1 MTDMQCN
8 TTALNGFPLIPS
20 KQVVLDNLNFT
31 ENNLKKITFPTNF
44 SVQWP
49 AASDIKIRI
58 SNTED
63 IFEINGISSVTAN
76 TSLVYG
82 DAKYDCSDKFS
93 ILKNQHRKFCRE
105 EALYELIL
113 CFQISNKQDNP
124 SSPDIFLITR
134 PIVFSEKT
142 PSSQFLSDVNS
153 AMEKTNKTKTTNLD
167 ISKLIAYDSKS
178 LLPMYSYQTC
188 LPVKI
193 INNKTVPEVFIKS
206 IVMNVNVIMQPLYVN
221 VKNPSSGI
229 GLCSNVTYYTLTS
242 NPLNIFLRNPEKYG
256 MSGTLDNSKVNI
268 QFKDGYSTDGFPKNT
283 RYNNLTLNLSS
294 KINISELI
302 NRITIILPEA
312 LIKSETPFAEYSNSI
327 KNTYIVEG
335 FSSSTSSPS
344 SSSALRCYAVDSARD
359 IRDGKITIGP
369 NNEIKPNTDNIEEDQ
384 DTSDSGLEVDGGNVE
399 DYVVNLS
406 IYIIILTLIAV
417 FVLVCSMIYME
428 NKPDPWR
435 ISSILLCIAALVGLI
450 FNIELFM

>member
-1 MTDMQCN
+1 MTDTQCN
-8 TTALNGFPLIPS
+8 ITALNGFPMIPS
-20 KQVVLDNLNFT
+20 KEVVLDNLNFT

-49 AASDIKIRI
+49 APTDTKIKIV
-58 SNTED
+58 NTED

-105 EALYELIL
+105 EAFYELIL

-134 PIVFSEKT
+134 PIVFSDKT

-153 AMEKTNKTKTTNLD
+153 AMEKTNKSKFTNLD
-167 ISKLIAYDSKS
+167 ISKLIAYNSNS

-193 INNKTVPEVFIKS
+193 INNKPVPEVFIKS

-242 NPLNIFLRNPEKYG
+242 NPLNIFLKNPEKYG
-256 MSGTLDNSKVNI
+256 ISGTLDNSKVNI
-268 QFKDGYSTDGFPKNT
+268 LKDGYSKDGFPKNT

-302 NRITIILPEA
+302 NKITIILPED
-312 LIKSETPFAEYSNSI
+312 LIKSEAPFAEYSNSK

-335 FSSSTSSPS
+335 FTTTSSPS
-344 SSSALRCYAVDSARD
+344 SSPALRCYAVDSRRD
-359 IRDGKITIGP
+359 IIDGKISIGP
-369 NNEIKPNTDNIEEDQ
+369 NNEITPNTNNIEEDE

-399 DYVVNLS
+399 DYVVNIS

-417 FVLVCSMIYME
+417 FVMICSMIYIE

-435 ISSILLCIAALVGLI
+435 IASILLCIAALVGII
-450 FNIELFM
+450 FNIDLFM

>member
-8 TTALNGFPLIPS
+8 TSALNGFPLIPS
-20 KQVVLDNLNFT
+20 KKVELDNLNFT
-31 ENNLKKITFPTNF
+31 EKNLRKITFPTNF

-49 AASDIKIRI
+49 AATDTKITI

-63 IFEINGISSVTAN
+63 IFEINGISSITAN
-76 TSLVYG
+76 TSLVFG
-82 DAKYDCSDKFS
+82 NAKYDCSEKFS
-93 ILKNQHRKFCRE
+93 ILKNQHGKFCRE

-113 CFQISNKQDNP
+113 SFQISNKQDNP

-134 PIVFSEKT
+134 PIVFSDKNT
-142 PSSQFLSDVNS
+142 PSEFLNDVNS
-153 AMEKTNKTKTTNLD
+153 AMGKTNKTKTTNLD

-193 INNKTVPEVFIKS
+193 INNKSIPEVFIKS

-242 NPLNIFLRNPEKYG
+242 NPLNIFLSNPEKYG

-268 QFKDGYSTDGFPKNT
+268 QFKDGYSTDGFPKNMNS
-283 RYNNLTLNLSS
+283 NNLTLNISS
-294 KINISELI
+294 KVNFSELI
-302 NRITIILPEA
+302 KKITILLPEVF
-312 LIKSETPFAEYSNSI
+312 IKSEATFAEYSNTKI
-327 KNTYIVEG
+327 ITDTLEG
-335 FSSSTSSPS
+335 FTSTTPG
-344 SSSALRCYAVDSARD
+344 LKCYAVDSARD
-359 IRDGKITIGP
+359 IKDGKISIGA
-369 NNEIKPNTDNIEEDQ
+369 NNEITPNTDDIEEEEEAL
-384 DTSDSGLEVDGGNVE
+384 DSGLEVDSGNIE
-399 DYVVNLS
+399 DYVVNLC
-406 IYIIILTLIAV
+406 IYIIILVLIGV
-417 FVLVCSMIYME
+417 FVMICSMIYVE

-435 ISSILLCIAALVGLI
+435 FSSILLCIAALVGFI
-450 FNIELFM
+450 FNIDLFM